1 LNPGSL
7 WGRGSSL
14 FLGWLVKL
22 AILKLGGLRWYRSL
36 TPFFLGLIFGD
47 YMMACIW
54 IGVGLITGTGY
65 RFLPVP

>member
-1 LNPGSL
+1 M
-7 WGRGSSL
+7 
-14 FLGWLVKL
+14 KL

-54 IGVGLITGTGY
+54 IGVDLITGTGY

>member
-1 LNPGSL
+1 M
-7 WGRGSSL
+7 
-14 FLGWLVKL
+14 KL